1 MFKLVPANRVNSLSR
16 DNSPHVISPLTLFSM
31 QVEQLHAALD
41 LQVNLMTCTEEELLI
56 SILTCG
62 KVVAI
67 IYNISS
73 HKVTGVN
80 SVNDK
85 E

>member
-1 MFKLVPANRVNSLSR
+1 
-16 DNSPHVISPLTLFSM
+16 M